1 MAQPEEKIVKIVD
14 TTTHT
19 RGVSVEQV
27 GSQGALIVKSLET
40 EPTDGNNP
48 STDLSYDVDGNLQ
61 YIDETIDGTTYRTTL
76 TYTDGVLTNISAA
89 VEQ

>member
-1 MAQPEEKIVKIVD
+1 MANTEEKIVKIID
-14 TTTHT
+14 ESIHT
-19 RGVSVEQV
+19 RGASVEQV

-48 STDLSYDVDGNLQ
+48 STALSYDVDGNLQ

-76 TYTDGVLTNISAA
+76 SYTGGVLTNISEA
-89 VEQ
+89 VQV